1 MAEALQFERLSRGI
15 WTLALYLVERSPAP
29 MPQIV
34 GLKDNVLEAA
44 RVAVTFP
51 IPRTIYVVNEAGEL
65 QGMIPADRLTSAVF
79 ELIDDSHSRNPGGAF
94 FKHALVKQASTITAE
109 SLMVPVPVTIT
120 DEKNLS
126 EAMRILYFSQLD
138 QIPVLN
144 EENQIVG
151 VIRALDI
158 IREWVED
165 TLQTQLGDETQ
176 SIHTTF
182 ANVASLP
189 RDGHKFTPESVLAK
203 IKEHDQARLRVY
215 IGAAAGVGKTYQMLE
230 EAHELK
236 RQGADVVLGYIEP
249 HGRIETET
257 LVEGLE
263 QVPSQRIEYHG
274 AVFEELDVD
283 AVIARRPSVAVIDE
297 LAHTNVPGSK
307 NQKRYQD
314 VLEILDAGVSVI
326 TAVNIQHIESLNDAV
341 TRITGVR
348 VRETV
353 PDSFFKRANE
363 VVDIDVSI
371 DTLRTRLRQGK
382 IYPIEKIQQAL
393 NNFFRKGN
401 LSALRELALRQV
413 ALDQATKAH
422 DYRQREGLEQ
432 ATIPEKVMVAMAS
445 RGSAKRILRMGS
457 RVAGRYAAEWYA
469 VYVET
474 PREEPGRIDPQDHA
488 VLQQNICF
496 AKDLGAKIVKLR
508 GRDVADSLINFA
520 RQEGI
525 THVVFGQSARS
536 RWDILLHGSVI
547 NRFLGEVR
555 DATVQV
561 VPLESARDEKR
572 GNGSQA
578 PPNL

>member
-1 MAEALQFERLSRGI
+1 MTTETIQIPTLSRGV
-15 WTLALYLVERSPAP
+15 WSLAHYLVERSPAP
-29 MPQIV
+29 MPQLV

-65 QGMIPADRLTSAVF
+65 KGMIPAERLASSVFDLIDNSHSQTSAA
-79 ELIDDSHSRNPGGAF
+79 SPF
-94 FKHALVKQASTITAE
+94 FKHAVVKEASSITAE
-109 SLMVPVPVTIT
+109 SLMVPVPVTIS
-120 DEKNLS
+120 DDQNLA

-138 QIPVLN
+138 QIPVIN
-144 EENQIVG
+144 EEKQVVG

-182 ANVASLP
+182 RDVASLP
-189 RDGHKFTPESVLAK
+189 RDGHKLSPESMLAK
-203 IKEHDQARLRVY
+203 IQESEQAPLRVY

-230 EAHELK
+230 EAHELN
-236 RQGADVVLGYIEP
+236 RQGVDVVLGFIEP

-257 LVEGLE
+257 LIEGLE
-263 QVPSQRIEYHG
+263 QVPRKRIEYRG
-274 AVFEELDVD
+274 ATFEELDVD
-283 AVIARRPSVAVIDE
+283 AVIARHPAIVIIDE

-307 NQKRYQD
+307 NEKRYQD
-314 VLEILDAGVSVI
+314 VLEILAAGITVI

-341 TRITGVR
+341 MRITGVQ

-363 VVDIDVSI
+363 VVDIDVSV
-371 DTLRTRLRQGK
+371 DMLRTRLRQGK

-401 LSALRELALRQV
+401 LSALRELALRRV

-432 ATIPEKVMVAMAS
+432 APIPEKVMVAMAS
-445 RGSAKRILRMGS
+445 RGSAKRILRAGA
-457 RVAGRYAAEWYA
+457 RVAGRLATDWIA

-474 PREEPGRIDPQDHA
+474 PREQPGRIDPHDYV
-488 VLQQNICF
+488 VLQENIRF
-496 AKDLGAKIVKLR
+496 AKDLGAKIVKLK
-508 GRDVADSLINFA
+508 GRRVADALIDYA
-520 RQEGI
+520 RKEGI

-536 RWDILLHGSVI
+536 RWDVLLHGSVI
-547 NRFLGEVR
+547 NRFLREAR
-555 DATVQV
+555 DASVHV
-561 VPLESARDEKR
+561 VPLERKQADQALSSGK
-572 GNGSQA
+572 GN
-578 PPNL
+578 L